1 VIEDDAVGA
10 YAVAGSFRADNVEAF
25 VRLLARG
32 YPLRVE
38 QRDQELVIKGR

>member
-1 VIEDDAVGA
+1 
-10 YAVAGSFRADNVEAF
+10 VAGSFRADNVDAF

-38 QRDQELVIKGR
+38 QHNDELIIKAR